1 VLDFVTVSVGIAA
14 YPENALTV
22 EELVRT
28 ADGCL
33 YESKAIPA
41 WHGSSEVHNSANLPG
56 A

>member
-14 YPENALTV
+14 YPDNALTV

-33 YESKAIPA
+33 YESKAKGRRCITAATVPRT
-41 WHGSSEVHNSANLPG
+41 
-56 A
+56 